1 MNFTLS
7 SKQKAAI
14 EAGRIKRKRLIRACT
29 QAASTKR
36 STASRKH
43 TYIFGS
49 AGIGKTYLSEKAV
62 KDSGVKYVT
71 VSGNVSMFAFAINL
85 ACIKWTSK
93 PNEKVVVIIDDC
105 DEILKDAKT
114 INQMKEL
121 LGKDVMSYNK
131 RFHINSV
138 GEEGSIPYLAVQ
150 DCMVDGQM
158 GFSVDCSNFTFIITS
173 NAKLNYDSDP
183 EEIAAKNG
191 GMDNAK
197 SIRARN
203 LSAIR
208 RRCNTKDI
216 DLTFEEK
223 WGNLALVTLEDNLCD
238 DCTEQELIF
247 ILDYMWNNWDNLTE
261 TNISTVA
268 AIIDIIREEA
278 PEDVKDAIDADFL
291 K

>member
-36 STASRKH
+36 SNASRKH

-223 WGNLALVTLEDNLCD
+223 WGNLALVTLEDNLCN
-238 DCTEQELIF
+238 DCSEQELIF

-268 AIIDIIREEA
+268 AIIDILREEE